1 MNHENILIELNHLI
15 HGLDSIIDI
24 MHESTKE
31 VIDTGNVNYELK
43 NVINKLDQIID
54 RIEESD
60 EKNMLETA
68 KDNVTYASLDMI
80 DNVDIFD
87 KIHRLR
93 DSKRILMDIKAKWD
107 VNGPQ

>member
-15 HGLDSIIDI
+15 QGLDRIIDI
-24 MHESTKE
+24 LHESTKE
-31 VIDTGNVNYELK
+31 VIDTGNVNFELK
-43 NVINKLDQIID
+43 NVINKLDRIID
-54 RIEESD
+54 RIDESD

-68 KDNVTYASLDMI
+68 KSDITYASLDML

-93 DSKRILMDIKAKWD
+93 GAKRILIHIKAKWD
-107 VNGPQ
+107 VN